1 MDRTAAES
9 ERLGTLCPEAVA
21 ALHRAG
27 LFGIWV
33 PAEAGGLDADLATQ
47 VDALV
52 ALARADM
59 SACWTAMIGNTV
71 TASMA
76 ACLPKEGFA
85 EVFAGDRMPV
95 AVGSLKAS
103 GQAERIADGY
113 RVTGRWGFGSGIRH
127 ADWIIANCL
136 TDDGRRNA
144 SMVVPIAEVEVIDD
158 WRVAGLCGTGSCS
171 YAVRDVHVPSRRVL
185 GPQQRGTFFNANAG
199 LRIPIEHAAVS
210 LGGARR
216 ALDET
221 TRLSSAKRRLGER
234 STVASK
240 QSFRV
245 ELGKLEAQW
254 ATLLAGVR
262 ASADELAHA
271 ADADSDA
278 TARAAAKL
286 KAVCAYAAEQC
297 LAIGGR
303 AFRYAGAG
311 AVRDAEVLQRVYR
324 DLAVAA
330 QHAMVADSAYEQY
343 GVQPYGD

>member
-1 MDRTAAES
+1 M
-9 ERLGTLCPEAVA
+9 CPKALE

-33 PAEAGGLDADLATQ
+33 PKEAGGFDAGLETQ

-76 ACLPKEGFA
+76 ACLPAEGFA
-85 EVFAGDRMPV
+85 EVFAGDRLPV
-95 AVGSLKAS
+95 AVGSLKAT
-103 GQAERIADGY
+103 GHAERVAEGY

-127 ADWIIANCL
+127 ADWIVANCL
-136 TDDGRRNA
+136 TNDGTRNV
-144 SMVVPIAEVEVIDD
+144 SMVVPIAEVEIIDD
-158 WRVAGLCGTGSCS
+158 WQVAGLCGTGSCS
-171 YAVRDVHVPSRRVL
+171 YAVADVPVPSHRVL
-185 GPQQRGTFFNANAG
+185 RRWQRGTFFNANAG

-221 TRLSSAKRRLGER
+221 TRLSADKRRLGER

-254 ATLLAGVR
+254 TTLLAGVR
-262 ASADELAHA
+262 ASAGELAGVVGR
-271 ADADSDA
+271 DADEI
-278 TARAAAKL
+278 ARAAARL
-286 KAVCAYAAEQC
+286 KAVCAYAAEQS
-297 LAIGGR
+297 LRIGGR
-303 AFRYAGAG
+303 AFRLRGCRRGPGHGSPAARLSRLGRGGAARDG
-311 AVRDAEVLQRVYR
+311 RGQRLRAVGGSR
-324 DLAVAA
+324 
-330 QHAMVADSAYEQY
+330 HA
-343 GVQPYGD
+343 